1 MCPPFLRLAVLVAL
15 LLSTTV
21 PATQLEGAED
31 DEVEEDDSYVLEDSF
46 NSPTIPSSE
55 VHDASQSVPLPVFL
69 EEPTDTYIIK
79 NKPATLQCRA
89 EHALQVFFKCNGGP
103 THEKAWH
110 QEFVDPQTGVR
121 NIEAAVNITRDDVEE
136 YFGKD
141 KFKCECIAWSS
152 RGQIKSQPAT
162 LEVAYLKKQF
172 ESPPYSQ
179 GVEVDHQAEMRCHPP
194 VGVPPPRVYWLRNG
208 APLEPDTNIIV
219 SSEGHLLVSQARLQ
233 DTANYTCVAENIA
246 ARRISDPALLTVY
259 VNGAWSPWS
268 QWSECNARCG
278 RGVQKRTRICSNP
291 APLNGGKTCQGSS
304 VQKDECTSVCPDGV
318 FEVDAVDGR
327 WSTWSGWSSCGSDCR
342 HHKRRSCTNPSP
354 SNGGKFCYG
363 KDSVTANCTGGACP
377 FGKDDSADGS
387 HLTEE
392 ATRAEVQTD
401 VALYIGLAVAC
412 LVFAVLSALIFRL
425 FRRKGRDHSMYNM
438 AVSAEYQAEYYP
450 EDDKKNL
457 HGSGQQPDLTR
468 TVVIPLS
475 VPACYEYPYSD
486 AADKYGLPRSCSE
499 HHYDVPHLNSPP
511 GVSPSTST
519 STHSMES
526 SAQPTPPR
534 TDQHSSQHSLT
545 SFSTPSNVDST
556 YDSKCLPIRGLDN
569 DCVAWSTMS
578 CNGGRL
584 SLPDSGISLTVPEGA
599 IPRGHKE
606 DIYIAVLRDD
616 RHRPKL
622 TDRQT
627 QLSPVVLC
635 GPAGVVFKKPVIL
648 NFHHCASLKHGQW
661 SVSVWSSDSPPEA
674 TPVWQKIVT
683 LGEETINTPVFTQ
696 LDQSQV
702 FVVSDQLTRFV
713 LVGEAANPMLPVT
726 RPVKL
731 LRLAV
736 FAPMPTISSQHLDY
750 SIRVYTLEDTIAA
763 LDGVVQMEKKLGGC
777 LVDKPKV
784 LLFQDGGGNLCLS
797 LEDIGPGWRSK
808 PQAEYQEIPFQHV
821 WNSTQT
827 HLHCSFTLERTDRL
841 TSNVNFKV
849 LSCQKGCQNHRQI
862 FRVNTELRPDSSLSS
877 LVPGSPAVGKCRT
890 VTSSSGCGSSVTTCD
905 PPFRFSKTLRKQLC
919 QCLDPPNARSND
931 WRMLAQKLNV
941 DRYINYF
948 ATKASPTD
956 HILDLWEARHREPS
970 AVTDLLNIF
979 RVMGRSDAA
988 VLLEKELGPWI

>member
-1 MCPPFLRLAVLVAL
+1 MTTLDFRLVVFLLSSAL
-15 LLSTTV
+15 LVST
-21 PATQLEGAED
+21 ATDLEGGAED
-31 DEVEEDDSYVLEDSF
+31 EVGDDESYPLEDPHE
-46 NSPTIPSSE
+46 PTIPSSE
-55 VHDASQSVPLPVFL
+55 AHDASQSVPLPVFL
-69 EEPTDTYIIK
+69 EEPTDAYIIK
-79 NKPATLQCRA
+79 NKPATLNCRA
-89 EHALQVFFKCNGGP
+89 AHALQVYFKCNGGR
-103 THEKAWH
+103 TQETSSH

-121 NIEAAVNITRDDVEE
+121 NIEATVNITRDDVEE
-136 YFGKD
+136 YFN

-152 RGQIKSQPAT
+152 SGQIRSQPAT
-162 LEVAYLKKQF
+162 LDVAYLKKTF
-172 ESPPYSQ
+172 ESPPYSMS
-179 GVEVDHQAEMRCHPP
+179 VEVDRQAEIRCHPP
-194 VGVPPPRVYWLRNG
+194 VGMPLPRVYWLRNG
-208 APLEPDTNIIV
+208 VPLEPSDTNIIM
-219 SSEGHLLVSQARLQ
+219 SSEGHLLVNQARLQ
-233 DTANYTCVAENIA
+233 DTANYSCVAENIA
-246 ARRISDPALLTVY
+246 ARRVSDPAALTVY
-259 VNGAWSPWS
+259 VNGGWSAWSSWS
-268 QWSECNARCG
+268 DCNARCG
-278 RGVQKRTRICSNP
+278 HGVQKRSRTCTNP
-291 APLNGGKTCQGSS
+291 APLNGGKTCQGPST
-304 VQKDECTSVCPDGV
+304 QKDDCTSQCPV
-318 FEVDAVDGR
+318 VDGR
-327 WSTWSGWSSCGSDCR
+327 WTAWSGWSSCGPDCKHMR
-342 HHKRRSCTNPSP
+342 KRTCTNPSP
-354 SNGGKFCYG
+354 SNGGKFCFG
-363 KDSVTANCTGGACP
+363 KDSIIGNCTGGLCP
-377 FGKDDSADGS
+377 FGSDGSDGS
-387 HLTEE
+387 HLTGE
-392 ATRAEVQTD
+392 ATRAEVETD

-412 LVFAVLSALIFRL
+412 SVFAALSALIFRL

-438 AVSAEYQAEYYP
+438 AVSEYQAEYYP
-450 EDDKKNL
+450 DDDKKNL
-457 HGSGQQPDLTR
+457 HSGHQPDLTR

-511 GVSPSTST
+511 GASPSTST
-519 STHSMES
+519 STHSVES
-526 SAQPTPPR
+526 AAPQSGRDHP
-534 TDQHSSQHSLT
+534 HSSSHSLT
-545 SFSTPSNVDST
+545 SFSCSSPSNVDSA
-556 YDSKCLPIRGLDN
+556 YDSKCVPVRGLDS
-569 DCVAWSTMS
+569 DCVAWVTMS
-578 CNGGRL
+578 TAGGRL
-584 SLPDSGISLTVPEGA
+584 ALPDSGVSLTIPEGA
-599 IPRGHKE
+599 IPRGQKE

-635 GPAGVVFKKPVIL
+635 GPAGVVFKKPVVL
-648 NFHHCASLKHGQW
+648 SFHHCASLKHGQW

-702 FVVSDQLTRFV
+702 FLVSDQLTRFV
-713 LVGEAANPMLPVT
+713 LVGEAANPMLPVA
-726 RPVKL
+726 RPVKM

-736 FAPMPTISSQHLDY
+736 FAPSPSHSSQPLDY
-750 SIRVYTLEDTIAA
+750 SIRVYTLEDTVAA
-763 LDGVVQMEKKLGGC
+763 LEGVVQMEKKLGGC
-777 LVDKPKV
+777 LVDKPKI

-862 FRVNTELRPDSSLSS
+862 FRVNAELRPESSLSS
-877 LVPGSPAVGKCRT
+877 LIPPSPAIGKCRT

-988 VLLEKELGPWI
+988 TLLEKELGPWI

>member
-1 MCPPFLRLAVLVAL
+1 MLELDRRRIIAALILFFALAA
-15 LLSTTV
+15 S
-21 PATQLEGAED
+21 ASQIEGGE
-31 DEVEEDDSYVLEDSF
+31 EEDGADEDSYPLEDSLH
-46 NSPTIPSSE
+46 SPTIPSSE
-55 VHDASQSVPLPVFL
+55 AHDGSQSVPLPVFL

-89 EHALQVFFKCNGGP
+89 SHALQVYFKCNGGRVS
-103 THEKAWH
+103 ENSVQ

-121 NIEAAVNITRDDVEE
+121 NVEASVNITRDDVEE

-152 RGQIKSQPAT
+152 RGNIRSQPAV
-162 LEVAYLKKQF
+162 LDVAYLKKQF

-179 GVEVDHQAEMRCHPP
+179 SVEVDHQAELRCHPP
-194 VGVPPPRVYWLRNG
+194 AGVPPPRVYWLRNG
-208 APLEPDTNIIV
+208 ATLEPDTNIIV

-246 ARRISDPALLTVY
+246 ARRISDPALLTVF
-259 VNGAWSPWS
+259 VNGGWSPW
-268 QWSECNARCG
+268 QPWSECNARCG
-278 RGVQKRTRICSNP
+278 RGVQKRTRTCSNP
-291 APLNGGKTCQGSS
+291 APLNGGKPCQGPA
-304 VQKDECTSVCPDGV
+304 VQKDDCTSSCPDGT
-318 FEVDAVDGR
+318 FGSAVDGR
-327 WSTWSGWSSCGSDCR
+327 WSAWSPWSACTADCK
-342 HHKRRSCTNPSP
+342 HHRRRSCTNPSP

-363 KDSVTANCTGGACP
+363 KDSMTANCTGGLCGS
-377 FGKDDSADGS
+377 GKDDDEGS
-387 HLTEE
+387 QLTE
-392 ATRAEVQTD
+392 ATRAEVETD

-412 LVFAVLSALIFRL
+412 VVFAVVSALIYRL

-438 AVSAEYQAEYYP
+438 AVSEYQAEYYP
-450 EDDKKNL
+450 DDDKKNL
-457 HGSGQQPDLTR
+457 HPGQEPDLTR
-468 TVVIPLS
+468 TVVIP

-499 HHYDVPHLNSPP
+499 HHYDVPHLNS
-511 GVSPSTST
+511 GASPSTST
-519 STHSMES
+519 STHSGES
-526 SAQPTPPR
+526 RPASPR
-534 TDQHSSQHSLT
+534 GNHSSSHSLAT
-545 SFSTPSNVDST
+545 FSCSSPSNTDSA
-556 YDSKCLPIRGLDN
+556 YDCKDIPVRGLDP
-569 DCVAWSTMS
+569 DCLAWRSMGT
-578 CNGGRL
+578 NGGRL
-584 SLPDSGISLTVPEGA
+584 SLPDSGISLTIPEGA
-599 IPRGHKE
+599 LARGRKE
-606 DIYIAVLRDD
+606 DIYVAVLRDD

-635 GPAGVVFKKPVIL
+635 GPPGLVFKKPVIL
-648 NFHHCASLKHGQW
+648 NFNHCASLKHGQW
-661 SVSVWSSDSPPEA
+661 SISVWSSDSPPDA

-683 LGEETINTPVFTQ
+683 LGEETINTPLFTQ

-702 FVVSDQLTRFV
+702 FLVTDQLTRFV
-713 LVGEAANPMLPVT
+713 LVGEAANPILPVP

-736 FAPMPTISSQHLDY
+736 FAPLPTINSQHLDY
-750 SIRVYTLEDTIAA
+750 SIRVYTLEDTVAA
-763 LDGVVQMEKKLGGC
+763 LEGVVQMEKKLGGC

-841 TSNVNFKV
+841 SSSVNFKV
-849 LSCQKGCQNHRQI
+849 LACQKGCQNHRQL
-862 FRVNTELRPDSSLSS
+862 FRVNAELRLDSSLNS
-877 LVPGSPAVGKCRT
+877 LSNSPAVGKCRT

-919 QCLDPPNARSND
+919 QCLDPPNSRSND

-948 ATKASPTD
+948 ATKSSPTD
-956 HILDLWEARHREPS
+956 HILDLWEARHREPT
-970 AVTDLLNIF
+970 AITDLLNIF
-979 RVMGRSDAA
+979 RIMGRSDAVA
-988 VLLEKELGPWI
+988 LMEKELGPWI